1 MYVLAILKSKDD
13 QVATIEPESSIAN
26 AIRRLRGRGVGSL
39 IVSTDGE
46 TIQGIISER
55 DVLRGLAQLGGPVL
69 DRTVAEFM
77 TPDVIT
83 CHPSDD
89 AERVMS
95 LMTENRIRH
104 LPVVQAGR
112 LVGIISIGDVVKA
125 VLNETRSE
133 AEAMRSYIVAGA

>member
-1 MYVLAILKSKDD
+1 MYVLAILKSKSG
-13 QVATIEPESSIAN
+13 QVATIEPDSSIAS
-26 AIRRLRGRGVGSL
+26 AIKRLRGKGVGSL

-46 TIQGIISER
+46 TIRGIISER

-83 CHPSDD
+83 CQPSDD

-95 LMTENRIRH
+95 LMTDHRIRH
-104 LPVVQAGR
+104 LPVTQAGR

-125 VLNETRSE
+125 MLNETRSE